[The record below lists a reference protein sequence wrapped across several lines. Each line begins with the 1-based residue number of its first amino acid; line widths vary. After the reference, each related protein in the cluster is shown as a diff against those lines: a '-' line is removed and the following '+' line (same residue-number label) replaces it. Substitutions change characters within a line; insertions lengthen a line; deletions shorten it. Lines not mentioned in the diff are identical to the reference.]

1 MNPKVQALIDQKRK
15 EEDFKKDKKSQ
26 EDGFMKEQYLLSL
39 GLIDEEKSSYKKTY
53 KDEWEDGCLWDED
66 KEQWYKEESDI
77 VLLDISDEEYQTL
90 LKYYP
95 PTECLVGNTAKDKTT
110 TEITCSEIITV
121 TAKIF
126 LVVTIIGCLILAFMV
141 DDSFWVWVVIVLG
154 IINTLYYPLIIGFS
168 KIVAAAEKYLEK

>member
-15 EEDFKKDKKSQ
+15 EEDIKRDQKSKD
-26 EDGFMKEQYLLSL
+26 DGFMKEQYLLSL
-39 GLIDEEKSSYKKTY
+39 GLIDEDKSSYKKIY
-53 KDEWEDGCLWDED
+53 KDEYEDGCLWDED

-95 PTECLVGNTAKDKTT
+95 PTDYLVNFKPKDKTT
-110 TEITCSEIITV
+110 SEITYSEIITI

-126 LVVTIIGCLILAFMV
+126 LAVTIVGCLILACTV
-141 DDSFWVWVVIVLG
+141 DDSLWVWVVMILG
-154 IINTLYYPLIIGFS
+154 IINTPLIMGFS
-168 KIVAAAEKYLEK
+168 KIVAAAEKYLKK

>member
-15 EEDFKKDKKSQ
+15 EEDIKRDQKSKD
-26 EDGFMKEQYLLSL
+26 DGFMKEQYLLSL
-39 GLIDEEKSSYKKTY
+39 GLIDEEKSSYKKIY
-53 KDEWEDGCLWDED
+53 KDEYEDGCLWDED

-95 PTECLVGNTAKDKTT
+95 PTDYLVNFKPKDKTT
-110 TEITCSEIITV
+110 SELTYSEIITV

-126 LVVTIIGCLILAFMV
+126 LIVTIVGCLILAFIV
-141 DDSFWVWVVIVLG
+141 DDSVGVGVIIILG

-168 KIVAAAEKYLEK
+168 KIVAAAEKYLGK

>member
-15 EEDFKKDKKSQ
+15 EEDIKRDQKSKD
-26 EDGFMKEQYLLSL
+26 DGFMKEQYLLSL
-39 GLIDEEKSSYKKTY
+39 GLIDEEKSSYKKIY
-53 KDEWEDGCLWDED
+53 KDEYEDGCLWDED

-95 PTECLVGNTAKDKTT
+95 PTDYLVNFKPKDKTT
-110 TEITCSEIITV
+110 SELTYSEIITV

-126 LVVTIIGCLILAFMV
+126 LIVTIVGCLILAFIV
-141 DDSFWVWVVIVLG
+141 DDSVWVGIIIILG

-168 KIVAAAEKYLEK
+168 KIVAAAEKYLGK

>member
-15 EEDFKKDKKSQ
+15 EEDIKRDQKSKD
-26 EDGFMKEQYLLSL
+26 DGFMKEQYLLSL
-39 GLIDEEKSSYKKTY
+39 GLIDEEKSSYKKIY
-53 KDEWEDGCLWDED
+53 KDEYEDGCLWDED

-95 PTECLVGNTAKDKTT
+95 PTDYLVNFKPKDKTT
-110 TEITCSEIITV
+110 SELTYSEIITV

-126 LVVTIIGCLILAFMV
+126 LIVTIVGCLILAFIV
-141 DDSFWVWVVIVLG
+141 DNSVWVGVIIILG

-168 KIVAAAEKYLEK
+168 KIVAAAEKYLGK

>member
-15 EEDFKKDKKSQ
+15 EEYIKRDQKSKD
-26 EDGFMKEQYLLSL
+26 DGFMKEQYLLSL
-39 GLIDEEKSSYKKTY
+39 GLIDEEKSSYKKIY
-53 KDEWEDGCLWDED
+53 KDEYEDGCLWDED

-95 PTECLVGNTAKDKTT
+95 PTDYLVNFKPKDKTT
-110 TEITCSEIITV
+110 SELTYSEIITV

-126 LVVTIIGCLILAFMV
+126 LIVTIVGCLILAFIV
-141 DDSFWVWVVIVLG
+141 DDSVWVGVIIILG

-168 KIVAAAEKYLEK
+168 KIVAAAEKYLGK

>member
-15 EEDFKKDKKSQ
+15 EEDIKRDQKSKD
-26 EDGFMKEQYLLSL
+26 DGFMKEQYLLSL
-39 GLIDEEKSSYKKTY
+39 GLIDEEKSSYKKIY
-53 KDEWEDGCLWDED
+53 KDEYEDGCLWDED

-95 PTECLVGNTAKDKTT
+95 PTDYLVNFKPKDKTT
-110 TEITCSEIITV
+110 LELTYSEIITV

-126 LVVTIIGCLILAFMV
+126 LIVTIVGCLILAFIV
-141 DDSFWVWVVIVLG
+141 DDSVWVGVIIILG
-154 IINTLYYPLIIGFS
+154 FINTLYYPLIIGFS
-168 KIVAAAEKYLEK
+168 KIVAAAEKYLGK

>member
-15 EEDFKKDKKSQ
+15 EEDIKRDQKSKD
-26 EDGFMKEQYLLSL
+26 DGFMKEQYLLSL
-39 GLIDEEKSSYKKTY
+39 GLIDEEKSSYKKIY
-53 KDEWEDGCLWDED
+53 KDEYEDGCLWDED

-95 PTECLVGNTAKDKTT
+95 PTDYLVNFKPKDKTT
-110 TEITCSEIITV
+110 SELTYSEIITV

-126 LVVTIIGCLILAFMV
+126 LIVTIVGCLILAFIV
-141 DDSFWVWVVIVLG
+141 DDSVWVGVIIILG

-168 KIVAAAEKYLEK
+168 KIIAAAEKYLGK

>member
-15 EEDFKKDKKSQ
+15 EEDIKRDQKSKD
-26 EDGFMKEQYLLSL
+26 DGFMKEQYLLSL
-39 GLIDEEKSSYKKTY
+39 GLIDEDKSSYKKIY
-53 KDEWEDGCLWDED
+53 KDEYEDGCLWDED

-95 PTECLVGNTAKDKTT
+95 PTDYLVNFKPKDKTT
-110 TEITCSEIITV
+110 SELTYSEIITV

-126 LVVTIIGCLILAFMV
+126 LIVTIVGCLILAFIV
-141 DDSFWVWVVIVLG
+141 DDSVWVGVIIILG

-168 KIVAAAEKYLEK
+168 KIIAAAEKYLGK

>member
-15 EEDFKKDKKSQ
+15 EEDIKRDQKSKD
-26 EDGFMKEQYLLSL
+26 DGFMKEQYLLSL
-39 GLIDEEKSSYKKTY
+39 GLIDEDKSSYKKIY
-53 KDEWEDGCLWDED
+53 KDEYEDGCLWDED

-95 PTECLVGNTAKDKTT
+95 PTDYLVNFKPKDKTT
-110 TEITCSEIITV
+110 SELTYSEIITV

-126 LVVTIIGCLILAFMV
+126 LIVTIVGCLILAFIV
-141 DDSFWVWVVIVLG
+141 DDSVWVGVIIILG

-168 KIVAAAEKYLEK
+168 KIVAAAEKYLGK